1 LRINSKKESPTVKTT
16 KLRALA
22 IFAGA
27 FDNDN
32 RALIPELW
40 AQEGIAILVEQ
51 MVAARLVHRDF
62 ESEVAE
68 FGDVVNT
75 RKPQEFKAKRKVD
88 ADNVTVQDAVSVNV
102 AVRLDQHVHV
112 SFLIKD
118 GERSKA
124 FQDLI
129 TTYLEPAMIAM
140 ARHTD
145 QIVLA
150 QFAQF
155 LNNSAGKLGD
165 GASKNSLTRTRKVM
179 NDNKVPQQTRYQ
191 TVTSEAETDYL
202 EIDNFMTADKI
213 GDDGTALREASLGKK
228 FGIWLLLSQNM
239 SDVVVGNTV
248 EVGAEINEPAGYLP
262 GETVLTVDGGV
273 LPAVLQ
279 DGMYLTIEGDE
290 TPLRIAS
297 TTGSP
302 VTEITLETGLKFPV
316 ANDAVITAYIPGEV
330 NLVAG
335 YAGLQADGTP
345 GYAKEIVV
353 DGFTVAP
360 QVGQLVSFGTGVEK
374 YVIIDVNGLTGIT
387 LDRPLET
394 AIAND
399 DNVNIGPAGNYN
411 FTFHRNCLSLVTRP
425 LEAAMAGTGASSAVV
440 NDELNNVGLRVT
452 ITYDGNKQGHLVT
465 LDFLAGVKVLDE
477 DLGAVMLS

>member
-1 LRINSKKESPTVKTT
+1 VKTM

-51 MVAARLVHRDF
+51 MVAAALVHRDF

-88 ADNVTVQDAVSVNV
+88 ADNVTVQDAVSTNV

-118 GERSKA
+118 GERSKS

-129 TTYLEPAMIAM
+129 VTYLEPAMIAM

-155 LNNSAGKLGD
+155 LNNSAGQLGD
-165 GASKNSLTRTRKVM
+165 GASKSSLTRTRKVM

-191 TVTSEAETDYL
+191 TLTSEAETDYL

-239 SDVVVGNTV
+239 SDIAAGNTIV
-248 EVGAEINEPAGYLP
+248 VTTLVNLIAGYAK
-262 GETVLTVDGGV
+262 GDTVLLVDGGTAAADAP
-273 LPAVLQ
+273 LGA
-279 DGMYLTIEGDE
+279 YLTIAGDDTPHRIE
-290 TPLRIAS
+290 AIVGDPVTSITLDTPL
-297 TTGSP
+297 
-302 VTEITLETGLKFPV
+302 KFAV
-316 ANDAVITAYIPGEV
+316 ANDAVITIYAPGEV

-335 YAGLQADGTP
+335 YAGLLADGTP

-360 QVGQLVSFGTGVEK
+360 QVGQLVSFGVGTEQ
-374 YVIIDVNGLTGIT
+374 YVIIDTDDTGLVGIT

-440 NDELNNVGLRVT
+440 NDPANNVGIRVT